1 VGLCGDFVVFRN
13 GRFCSIEQSSRVS
26 PKGLEDNI
34 MGSTLSGQE
43 IDQTS
48 LQPAL
53 GKPQNELLCN
63 MDLPLRRTFYPL
75 GFAAEIITND
85 PEVLRAADDSF
96 GHRRLRY
103 GSTGLEIRIGVVGN
117 GAAQCPPEPTRR
129 EYNHLYSL
137 MADTENQALLDLRTY
152 TNFVWLNRSALK
164 NRLYLSHNFLEKVV
178 YLLLGASVVT
188 DLHAGCVSKN
198 GKGILLCGDSG
209 AGKTTLSYACARA
222 GWTYTSDDTSYLINR
237 FSVPRVIG
245 HAHRV
250 RFRPAAKEVFP
261 ELEHREITPRMEGKA
276 SIEVSIDEL
285 PPIDTATEAT
295 VSAIVYLNRYS
306 GVNAG
311 LIPLP
316 ERTATERMSKELYS
330 AGEIRT
336 KHEKVLE
343 KLANIPTFELQ
354 YCELD
359 RAIEKLA
366 LLTNSL

>member
-1 VGLCGDFVVFRN
+1 
-13 GRFCSIEQSSRVS
+13 
-26 PKGLEDNI
+26 
-34 MGSTLSGQE
+34 
-43 IDQTS
+43 
-48 LQPAL
+48 
-53 GKPQNELLCN
+53 
-63 MDLPLRRTFYPL
+63 
-75 GFAAEIITND
+75 
-85 PEVLRAADDSF
+85 
-96 GHRRLRY
+96 
-103 GSTGLEIRIGVVGN
+103 
-117 GAAQCPPEPTRR
+117 
-129 EYNHLYSL
+129 
-137 MADTENQALLDLRTY
+137 
-152 TNFVWLNRSALK
+152 
-164 NRLYLSHNFLEKVV
+164 
-178 YLLLGASVVT
+178 
-188 DLHAGCVSKN
+188 
-198 GKGILLCGDSG
+198 
-209 AGKTTLSYACARA
+209 
-222 GWTYTSDDTSYLINR
+222 
-237 FSVPRVIG
+237 
-245 HAHRV
+245 
-250 RFRPAAKEVFP
+250 
-261 ELEHREITPRMEGKA
+261 MEGKA